1 MNKCKEGGLN
11 PWFTA
16 DLYYELETKVFWE
29 NEVKGISKTDEK
41 LSQTLEDNKME
52 EYTKKCKKECDEDK
66 LCNGY
71 KVVPG
76 TKENNL
82 TPVTCNLSSYKDV
95 NTITKMFESKAWV

>member
-29 NEVKGISKTDEK
+29 NELKGISNTEDKFSE
-41 LSQTLEDNKME
+41 TLEDDKME
-52 EYTKKCKKECDEDK
+52 AYAKKCKETCDK
-66 LCNGY
+66 NALCNGS

-76 TKENNL
+76 TRENNK
-82 TPVTCNLSSYKDV
+82 TPVKCNLSTYKDV
-95 NTITKMFESKAWV
+95 NTIV